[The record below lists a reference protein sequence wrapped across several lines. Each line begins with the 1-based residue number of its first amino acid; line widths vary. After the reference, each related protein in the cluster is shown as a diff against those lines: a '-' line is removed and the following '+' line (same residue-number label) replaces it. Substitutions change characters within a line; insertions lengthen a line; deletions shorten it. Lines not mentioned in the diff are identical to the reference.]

1 MINIKKE
8 FIELKREI
16 FKNIKK
22 PKFNYTD
29 KIVRKRE
36 ILLALQVFLGNITEA
51 KRKKEKIK
59 EAFETEIYKRLK
71 EFYYSYN
78 K

>member
-1 MINIKKE
+1 MINIEKE
-8 FIELKREI
+8 FKKLKKEI
-16 FKNIKK
+16 FKNAKK

-29 KIVRKRE
+29 KIVRQRE

-51 KRKKEKIK
+51 KRKKGKIK
-59 EAFETEIYKRLK
+59 EVFETEIYKRLK

>member
-1 MINIKKE
+1 MTNIKKE
-8 FIELKREI
+8 LTELKKEI
-16 FKNIKK
+16 FKNTKK